1 MEYNCPGATIGA
13 LYGILYGKDALP
25 AKWIEPLGDTVV
37 ISKEIKNIALPHN
50 LQQLTEEVC
59 QMGQRVLDFFQ
70 APIEIGEED
79 SSDINI
85 DIFEEQIA
93 PIQQILNRSPNELVI
108 IQIPLQIR
116 IEYDSGAA
124 ILPDLPNKMK
134 IILINQSAEQI
145 SGSLKL
151 KVPKDWHS
159 PLKEFL
165 NFQT

>member
-1 MEYNCPGATIGA
+1 MNLGFQTIGLLYGTDFGDAVCKAVNCGWDTDCTGATIGA

-79 SSDINI
+79 S
-85 DIFEEQIA
+85 E
-93 PIQQILNRSPNELVI
+93 
-108 IQIPLQIR
+108 
-116 IEYDSGAA
+116 
-124 ILPDLPNKMK
+124 
-134 IILINQSAEQI
+134 
-145 SGSLKL
+145 
-151 KVPKDWHS
+151 
-159 PLKEFL
+159 
-165 NFQT
+165 